1 MNSTLS
7 KEHQPSTKKDN
18 MSLIFWIIIEL
29 LFLFDKA
36 PKYAFI
42 KSDTTFYF
50 LLWISKTLSR
60 GVMPL
65 PKSINQSVRKVS
77 LVIDVLNQANILIEH
92 SKSKLLRG
100 HFYTYYQPMEKNL
113 HILTISSSRPRLFR
127 VQEWCRI
134 PHMRHLPGLPWEL
147 SLDQWTTG
155 HDANIYVQIH
165 GVTLYS
171 QHC

>member
-1 MNSTLS
+1 
-7 KEHQPSTKKDN
+7 
-18 MSLIFWIIIEL
+18 MSLIFWVIIEL

-42 KSDTTFYF
+42 KSDTTFCF

-100 HFYTYYQPMEKNL
+100 HFL
-113 HILTISSSRPRLFR
+113 HILSTHGEKSPHTYYIIQQAKAFQGPRVMQNPTHETLTR
-127 VQEWCRI
+127 TALRAVSWPVNNRTWCK
-134 PHMRHLPGLPWEL
+134 HLCTDSWCHFILPTL
-147 SLDQWTTG
+147 LVS
-155 HDANIYVQIH
+155 NIN
-165 GVTLYS
+165 L
-171 QHC
+171 